1 MLLYLK
7 IKKIIN
13 LLSYK
18 KYFDVSKLIIY
29 FKKNKNYIIFIFTK
43 IIEEF
48 LTKK

>member
-7 IKKIIN
+7 IKKIID
-13 LLSYK
+13 LQSYK
-18 KYFDVSKLIIY
+18 KYFDVGKLIIY